1 MGLFLFILMSDYI
14 PNKHTIKQLAEE
26 DRPREKLLHKG
37 RRELTNA
44 ELLAILLSS
53 GNRKKTAVELAQ
65 EILSEYD
72 NDLNALAKLEVKDLK
87 KFLGVGEAKAIT
99 IIAALELG
107 RRRQLSEVSIKQKI
121 TSSRDLYNFF
131 NPIISDLAHEEF
143 WVAYLNKSNT
153 PVGKHK
159 ISSGGVA
166 GTVVDIKG
174 VLKEAVINKTC
185 TSIAVCHNH
194 PSGNLKPSDN
204 DIALTRKLKEAAKLM
219 DIVLL
224 DHIIIGEKGYFSFAD
239 EGML

>member
-1 MGLFLFILMSDYI
+1 MNNYDPKNPTL
-14 PNKHTIKQLAEE
+14 KQLAEE
-26 DRPREKLLHKG
+26 DRPREKLLLKG

-44 ELLAILLSS
+44 ELLAILLRS
-53 GNRKKTAVELAQ
+53 GSRNQTAVGLAQ
-65 EILSEYD
+65 EILSD
-72 NDLNALAKLEVKDLK
+72 FKHNLDALAKLEVSDLQK
-87 KFLGVGEAKAIT
+87 YKGVGKTKAIT

-107 RRRQLSEVSIKQKI
+107 RRRQNTDAEQKLKI
-121 TSSRDLYNFF
+121 TSSMELYNFI
-131 NPIISDLAHEEF
+131 NPDISDLAHEEF
-143 WVAYLNKSNT
+143 WVIFLNKSNS
-153 PVGKHK
+153 PVSKKK

-174 VLKEAVINKTC
+174 VLKEAVLIKTC
-185 TSIAVCHNH
+185 TSIAVAHNH

-224 DHIIIGEKGYFSFAD
+224 DHIIIGDKGYYSFAD

>member
-1 MGLFLFILMSDYI
+1 MSDYK
-14 PNKHTIKQLAEE
+14 PNKQTLKQLAEE

-53 GNRKKTAVELAQ
+53 GNRNKTAVELAM
-65 EILSEYD
+65 EILGEYE
-72 NDLNALAKLEVKDLK
+72 NDLNVLAKLEVKDLK

-174 VLKEAVINKTC
+174 V
-185 TSIAVCHNH
+185 
-194 PSGNLKPSDN
+194 
-204 DIALTRKLKEAAKLM
+204 
-219 DIVLL
+219 
-224 DHIIIGEKGYFSFAD
+224 
-239 EGML
+239 